1 MDRWA
6 IESDKKIINS
16 EYLFALLGSSDTG
29 QENKGKGRE
38 RDKDHV
44 DKGDQDKN
52 REHKGWVAMDQAVKR
67 FDEDLIKKYTD
78 DIDTL
83 LVFAGLFS
91 AVVTTLI
98 VESYKNLTPDPTD
111 QATKLLNQTFILLQT
126 LTFALNGSTAIASS
140 QSQPPI
146 EVFRVDKPDI
156 RINVLWF
163 SSLLLSLV
171 TASMGI
177 LVKSWLREY
186 LTTDHTSPRTRL
198 RIRFFRFVG
207 LRKWRV
213 FAIVGIFSVLMQIAL
228 GLFFLG
234 LCFFTANIH
243 HSIGITSLVIS
254 SLWATVVAVS
264 ILLPITASHCP
275 YKLSLPGRGLTWIRK
290 QIYGPFIAHPR
301 KLPSSRP
308 PLFPGTDSSSSMA
321 LSSET
326 RSIPPTEC
334 SVTSKISWKLRD
346 LLKGLRRKH
355 QYLLEALKL
364 HNPNEYMQRDYR
376 SFVRRFAE
384 EEALAEIHHLDHH
397 IIIEVDAVQA
407 DDQLLPSVIVQSFR
421 ETNAAN
427 EAVIPFVLRCLQ
439 SRQLI
444 TSNYWTNIE
453 GPLARDTTPHIWL
466 PIATLVVDKII
477 EEIQK
482 QRDNRWKETVEW
494 YEWMLQGIRLLIC
507 NAEMLPLPD
516 QWSRMLSQCTRTE
529 FTNMVTCLSDLLSKT
544 IPRTDT
550 YGQADFIF
558 KWREFEC
565 KFQYSSELHEQHIIP
580 LWADR
585 NLLSL
590 DESIQRLEIL
600 LGEVYGLAIPLPE
613 KLEMLQRAAAHNTRP
628 DMIPVQLRFTI
639 LEHFSSWVNKVARG
653 EIQSEEF
660 RLKEV
665 LSIVRVLLDG
675 DPPKSVAMNI
685 VSQKWMLHPEI
696 VAEVLKDRFVSRWNY
711 ETTSEFFTKTYGG
724 ASEDERETM
733 RKLILCSLQVTVG
746 TAIQQYILNPSLEPL
761 DVVDVA
767 PWFSDTAVKCLNRMI
782 NIFLRERPRIASNKL
797 RQHLQDV
804 FSDDLLHALVGVIKA
819 SGKEG
824 EIRNH
829 RIKTLLR

>member
-1 MDRWA
+1 
-6 IESDKKIINS
+6 
-16 EYLFALLGSSDTG
+16 
-29 QENKGKGRE
+29 
-38 RDKDHV
+38 
-44 DKGDQDKN
+44 
-52 REHKGWVAMDQAVKR
+52 
-67 FDEDLIKKYTD
+67 
-78 DIDTL
+78 
-83 LVFAGLFS
+83 
-91 AVVTTLI
+91 
-98 VESYKNLTPDPTD
+98 
-111 QATKLLNQTFILLQT
+111 
-126 LTFALNGSTAIASS
+126 
-140 QSQPPI
+140 
-146 EVFRVDKPDI
+146 
-156 RINVLWF
+156 
-163 SSLLLSLV
+163 
-171 TASMGI
+171 
-177 LVKSWLREY
+177 
-186 LTTDHTSPRTRL
+186 
-198 RIRFFRFVG
+198 
-207 LRKWRV
+207 
-213 FAIVGIFSVLMQIAL
+213 
-228 GLFFLG
+228 
-234 LCFFTANIH
+234 
-243 HSIGITSLVIS
+243 
-254 SLWATVVAVS
+254 
-264 ILLPITASHCP
+264 
-275 YKLSLPGRGLTWIRK
+275 
-290 QIYGPFIAHPR
+290 
-301 KLPSSRP
+301 
-308 PLFPGTDSSSSMA
+308 
-321 LSSET
+321 
-326 RSIPPTEC
+326 
-334 SVTSKISWKLRD
+334 
-346 LLKGLRRKH
+346 
-355 QYLLEALKL
+355 
-364 HNPNEYMQRDYR
+364 MQRDYR

-466 PIATLVVDKII
+466 PIATLVVDKIT
-477 EEIQK
+477 EEILK
-482 QRDNRWKETVEW
+482 QRDNRWKDTVEW
-494 YEWMLQGIRLLIC
+494 YGWMLQGIRLLIC
-507 NAEMLPLPD
+507 NAEILPLPD

-529 FTNMVTCLSDLLSKT
+529 FTNMVTYLSDLLSKT

-550 YGQADFIF
+550 YGQADFVF

-565 KFQYSSELHEQHIIP
+565 KFQYSSELREQHIIP

-653 EIQSEEF
+653 EIKSEEF

-711 ETTSEFFTKTYGG
+711 ETTSEFFTKTYSG
-724 ASEDERETM
+724 ASDDGEYSLYLYCAFTSQCITERETM
-733 RKLILCSLQVTVG
+733 RKLILRSLQDLTGKEKYASLTPVEDEIEPLEICFWLLRTLLDTTQREQFSCAADGDLTVPKYWKEIWVTVG

-824 EIRNH
+824 EIRSH
-829 RIKTLLR
+829 RIKALLR